1 MKKKFLFVGVALT
14 TLFAACTNE
23 ELVKEQATLGQENR
37 PMAKVELAFNEGD
50 LSLGL
55 GEIESRLEFGK
66 NSDNKYEWIFSD
78 NDKIGG
84 LLMDTWNE
92 KGCGIE
98 NFTITDYV
106 HTNYAFIRKD
116 GKWETPEN
124 APVCEGNYFFYFP
137 YNDTFA
143 HRGYVAWNVNPEQL
157 NYNPETGEYWP
168 LQAVKDNQKW
178 LGYSF
183 VEDKL
188 QGKVNSVNFDFV
200 PLFAMPTFDIT
211 IQGYPL
217 KFEKLVVKM
226 SSNNFEKDN
235 TDNVPSRSNG
245 INLQGKHELMATTM
259 MLTPAKGKFGTVN
272 QKWKEMSYAEHTSAM
287 WQYAQRYS
295 DFGIDG
301 ESYVWPAD
309 ASGDK
314 NGLRFDASYA
324 YENDIVFPLN
334 ELHTE
339 ESVAMEP
346 TYEYTVKFPENYIK
360 GNGEHVQAL
369 LVMPAGFYAY
379 GEGQTFEVFLYG
391 EHPSEGDKYVI
402 RIDLGKP
409 QTNGG
414 TNNSAQDDQI
424 SQAAG
429 KFLKAGV
436 YTQFNA
442 SVDASQ
448 YQSYEITDFKV
459 TSTDDLARVIEM
471 SKPSDEYEH
480 GIYDL
485 IVSTSGKRVVLNET
499 IEDMLNKRPN
509 LRLYIDGEITIGE
522 KTSENAINLLWFNNN
537 NIKTKL
543 NIVNKQVKK
552 RVDYIDPLT
561 GEPKELAAIENCT
574 DITISSTETSTGELD
589 TKTNDVAIYADNV
602 INNAILNAA
611 DIYADVENNSQAT
624 TDDITGDVEN
634 NGVLTANVI
643 DGNLVNT
650 TEATAT
656 VVTVTE
662 DVENAGTLNINNAG
676 TADTY
681 NLENSGTLNANGGL
695 IRNLIN
701 AEDGVANVEGE
712 TTIKRLSNYGEL
724 NINANTTTKK
734 TSTNY
739 SGAEINVAAGVRM
752 IVMDRQLINWG
763 IINVYGDLA
772 QEIQNHSYIY
782 VFDNGHVAVNGALNQ
797 AAQDADQDNDLLK
810 IAGIIDITNANLET
824 NAEAAKDIDENN
836 MNNHNYFRYDIHA
849 ETTADELDAVLER
862 KISAYNYNAGE
873 NDARIIVRWTS
884 ETTASE
890 FTGVSKSNIDRV
902 IIDKNLDFV
911 TKVIDGELITLSAFN
926 YLNDACWAVGFYDG
940 TAETVETPSFVVTEN
955 AVVNVAYEAELSLD
969 EAEKPAVGLFNNN
982 GILSVLVNGVFK
994 ANNKSSVYNKEVAVS
1009 GLGYVEIFNDNTL
1022 FDWTNGGIPTENWVG
1037 KK

>member
-14 TLFAACTNE
+14 TLFAACSNE

-66 NSDNKYEWIFSD
+66 NPDDKYEWIFSD
-78 NDKIGG
+78 TDKIGA
-84 LLMDTWNE
+84 LLMDTWTNPGS
-92 KGCGIE
+92 GCGIE
-98 NFTITDYV
+98 HFTLTDYV
-106 HTNYAFIRKD
+106 HTNYAFVRK
-116 GKWETPEN
+116 GAKWETPEN

-137 YNDTFA
+137 YNDSFA
-143 HRGYVAWNVNPEQL
+143 HRGYVAWNVNPTQL

-188 QGKVNSVNFDFV
+188 HGKVNSVNFDFV

-226 SSNNFEKDN
+226 SSNNFKKDN

-259 MLTPAKGKFGTVN
+259 MLTPATGGFDSVN
-272 QKWKEMSYAEHTSAM
+272 KEWEEMSYAEHTSAM

-295 DFGIDG
+295 DFGLEG
-301 ESYVWPAD
+301 ESYVWPVD
-309 ASGDK
+309 AKGQDS
-314 NGLRFDASYA
+314 LRFDASIPYA
-324 YENDIVFPLN
+324 NDVVFPLN

-339 ESVAMEP
+339 ASVAMQP

-379 GEGQTFEVFLYG
+379 GEDQTFEVFLYG

-485 IVSTSGKRVVLNET
+485 IVSTSGKRVVLDET

-522 KTSENAINLLWFNNN
+522 KTSENAINLLWFNND

-552 RVDYIDPLT
+552 KANYQDPLT
-561 GEPKELAAIENCT
+561 DQVEVLAEIENCSV
-574 DITISSTETSTGELD
+574 ITIEATGELD
-589 TKTNDVAIYADNV
+589 TKTNEVDIVADKV
-602 INNAILNAA
+602 INKGVLNAA
-611 DIYADVENNSQAT
+611 DVTAEVENEGKATADV
-624 TDDITGDVEN
+624 ITGDVTNE
-634 NGVLTANVI
+634 GKLTAEKIIGDLTNEA
-643 DGNLVNT
+643 DAE
-650 TEATAT
+650 EATIG
-656 VVTVTE
+656 TVTE
-662 DVENAGTLNINNAG
+662 NVINKGLLNIKNAGT
-676 TADTY
+676 TY
-681 NLENSGTLNANGGL
+681 PHYLLNSGTLNANGGL
-695 IRNLIN
+695 IKILKN
-701 AEDGVANVEGE
+701 AEEGVANVEGE
-712 TTIKRLSNYGEL
+712 TEITWLENYGEF
-724 NINANTTTKK
+724 NAKALTTLIGG
-734 TSTNY
+734 SNNY
-739 SGAEINVAAGVRM
+739 QDATINVEADVDM
-752 IVMDRQLINWG
+752 NVMKDKLTNWG
-763 IINVYGDLA
+763 LINVYGDLY
-772 QEIQNHSYIY
+772 QEIENHSYIY
-782 VFDNGHVAVNGALNQ
+782 VFDNGHVAVNGEYNEASQELYPS
-797 AAQDADQDNDLLK
+797 DNK
-810 IAGIIDITNANLET
+810 YRVAGIIDITNAYLAT
-824 NAEAAKDIDENN
+824 TAEAAKDIDRNN
-836 MNNHNYFRYDIHA
+836 KNNHNYFRYDIHD
-849 ETTADELDAVLER
+849 ETTADELDEVLKR
-862 KISAYNYNAGE
+862 KISNYNYKGGE
-873 NDARIIVRWTS
+873 SDARIIVRWTA
-884 ETTASE
+884 ETTTAST

-902 IIDKNLDFV
+902 IIEKNLDFV
-911 TKVIDGELITLSAFN
+911 TKTINGEKEVRSEFN
-926 YLNDACWAVGFYDG
+926 YLNDACWAVDIYDE
-940 TAETVETPSFVVTEN
+940 TTVETPSFIVKEGVT
-955 AVVNVAYEAELSLD
+955 VNVAYEAELRLT
-969 EAEKPAVGLFNNN
+969 EAVIDPSIGLFNDNN
-982 GILSVLVNGVFK
+982 CLSVLVNGIFK
-994 ANNKSSVYNKEVAVS
+994 ANNVSKVYNEAVKVIGS
-1009 GLGYVEIFNDNTL
+1009 GKVEMYNAN
-1022 FDWTNGGIPTENWVG
+1022 FDWQNAGIPAANWIG
-1037 KK
+1037 K

>member
-499 IEDMLNKRPN
+499 IEDMLNNRPN
-509 LRLYIDGEITIGE
+509 LRLYIDGEITIDE
-522 KTSENAINLLWFNNN
+522 KTTENAINLLWFNND

-552 RVDYIDPLT
+552 RVEYIDPLT
-561 GEPKELAAIENCT
+561 GAVDPNELGAIENCT

-676 TADTY
+676 TT
-681 NLENSGTLNANGGL
+681 NNNVINNEGTLNAKGGTIVSVNNDGIVNIEGATTITLLKNNGEFNAKALTTLRGVST
-695 IRNLIN
+695 NNQDATIN
-701 AEDGVANVEGE
+701 VEANVDM
-712 TTIKRLSNYGEL
+712 K
-724 NINANTTTKK
+724 
-734 TSTNY
+734 
-739 SGAEINVAAGVRM
+739 
-752 IVMDRQLINWG
+752 VMESKLTNWG
-763 IINVYGDLA
+763 LINVYGDLY
-772 QEIQNHSYIY
+772 QEIENHSYIY
-782 VFDNGHVAVNGALNQ
+782 VFDNGHVAVNGEHNQ
-797 AAQDADQDNDLLK
+797 ASQTASADNK
-810 IAGIIDITNANLET
+810 YKVAGIIDITNANLAT
-824 NAEAAKDIDENN
+824 AAEAAKDIDRNN

-849 ETTADELDAVLER
+849 ETTAYELDEVLKR
-862 KISAYNYNAGE
+862 KISDYNYNGGE
-873 NDARIIVRWTS
+873 NDARIIVRWTA
-884 ETTASE
+884 ETTTAST
-890 FTGVSKSNIDRV
+890 FTGVSESNIDRV
-902 IIDKNLDFV
+902 IIEKNLDFV
-911 TKVIDGELITLSAFN
+911 TKTINGEKEVLSAFN
-926 YLNDACWAVGFYDG
+926 YLNDACWAVGIYDE
-940 TAETVETPSFVVTEN
+940 TTVETPSFIVKEGVT
-955 AVVNVAYEAELSLD
+955 VNVAYEAQLRLT
-969 EAEKPAVGLFNNN
+969 EAVIDPSIGLFNDNN
-982 GILSVLVNGVFK
+982 CLSVLVNGIFK
-994 ANNKSSVYNKEVAVS
+994 ANNVSYVYNKDVKVI
-1009 GLGYVEIFNDNTL
+1009 GTGKVEMYNAT
-1022 FDWTNGGIPTENWVG
+1022 FDWQNAGIPAANWIG
-1037 KK
+1037 K